1 MKKNWL
7 RNCDF
12 LNIPM
17 SLSYRNDIF
26 YATYV
31 GAFLTIFGFI
41 IISVISFYEIKELY
55 SKSSFTI
62 ISNQYTELSQ
72 KLDFAKTPI
81 LFQLTNSKGKVI
93 ERDEKLFEFKA
104 IDIES
109 YTSPTNS
116 SRKKLINTPL
126 ELVTCDKVYRND
138 IDYLSHLNLSR
149 YICIK
154 PGQNLTAYGLLG
166 DSNNGFKGFRI
177 YINRCSGSDCY
188 DSSKINSKFKNAK
201 FVVTYL
207 SLETNIYS
215 LDGNHLKYQL
225 FSQTL
230 SLSTNLLKKFIF
242 TFNIGRFFLYNNIVF
257 KKRTQFDFITLNSQ
271 LIDVDLDPTSTLS
284 NDEDTIAY
292 ISFHYSGNVIEIS
305 KEVQRLFDTI
315 AIIGNT
321 FNIVLTVFKI
331 INNYY
336 SNKVLFVDIFRNIF
350 FSKDIHFNI
359 RDNNVNIIHP
369 FKNCQNFTI
378 NKKHY
383 LDKSDEIDF
392 NNDNNNNNCN
402 LNKINVLQKSN
413 KNSNKIIPNEK
424 EYEFD
429 KNNNKISHHKKKSH
443 QFKIN
448 EECKFF
454 HKKIVYYYFIPYC
467 ILKKIR
473 TFNAI
478 GLIKDKICSYFSI
491 EKISELIKFKENME
505 IMEKE
510 KKNKMNNTELLRINN
525 TKFDNNSSNK
535 KIK

>member
-1 MKKNWL
+1 
-7 RNCDF
+7 
-12 LNIPM
+12 
-17 SLSYRNDIF
+17 
-26 YATYV
+26 
-31 GAFLTIFGFI
+31 
-41 IISVISFYEIKELY
+41 
-55 SKSSFTI
+55 
-62 ISNQYTELSQ
+62 
-72 KLDFAKTPI
+72 
-81 LFQLTNSKGKVI
+81 
-93 ERDEKLFEFKA
+93 
-104 IDIES
+104 
-109 YTSPTNS
+109 
-116 SRKKLINTPL
+116 
-126 ELVTCDKVYRND
+126 
-138 IDYLSHLNLSR
+138 
-149 YICIK
+149 
-154 PGQNLTAYGLLG
+154 
-166 DSNNGFKGFRI
+166 
-177 YINRCSGSDCY
+177 
-188 DSSKINSKFKNAK
+188 
-201 FVVTYL
+201 
-207 SLETNIYS
+207 

-230 SLSTNLLKKFIF
+230 SLSTNLLKKFFF
-242 TFNIGRFFLYNNIVF
+242 TFNIGRFFLYNNIVL

-271 LIDVDLDPTSTLS
+271 SIDVDLDPTSTLS

-321 FNIVLTVFKI
+321 FNIVLTIFKI

-378 NKKHY
+378 NKKRN

-429 KNNNKISHHKKKSH
+429 KNNNKISHHKKKLH

>member
-230 SLSTNLLKKFIF
+230 SLSTNLLKKF
-242 TFNIGRFFLYNNIVF
+242 FF
-257 KKRTQFDFITLNSQ
+257 
-271 LIDVDLDPTSTLS
+271 
-284 NDEDTIAY
+284 Y
-292 ISFHYSGNVIEIS
+292 I
-305 KEVQRLFDTI
+305 
-315 AIIGNT
+315 
-321 FNIVLTVFKI
+321 
-331 INNYY
+331 
-336 SNKVLFVDIFRNIF
+336 
-350 FSKDIHFNI
+350 
-359 RDNNVNIIHP
+359 
-369 FKNCQNFTI
+369 
-378 NKKHY
+378 
-383 LDKSDEIDF
+383 
-392 NNDNNNNNCN
+392 
-402 LNKINVLQKSN
+402 
-413 KNSNKIIPNEK
+413 
-424 EYEFD
+424 
-429 KNNNKISHHKKKSH
+429 
-443 QFKIN
+443 
-448 EECKFF
+448 
-454 HKKIVYYYFIPYC
+454 
-467 ILKKIR
+467 
-473 TFNAI
+473 
-478 GLIKDKICSYFSI
+478 
-491 EKISELIKFKENME
+491 
-505 IMEKE
+505 
-510 KKNKMNNTELLRINN
+510 
-525 TKFDNNSSNK
+525 
-535 KIK
+535 